1 MTTRQYPR
9 KSFRD
14 SVSQKSSRC
23 SVSRKKKKT
32 RSRRYAFLPALLL
45 SVTLLLT
52 AFLFW
57 QLLAE
62 QREGQ
67 KSVRMMAALPSGDI
81 SNELFLKIQDLP
93 GLTHCWAV
101 YGAQAEIRIGSYR
114 ASAEILG
121 VDLSAWPF
129 KITKSAGKKRLGS
142 APLLVAGEDFFQSLA
157 DEYGSPITKR
167 QAQVFREKAET
178 LDAEI
183 TLFSDTAGAAFS
195 ADETP
200 AFSGNEPSAI
210 SLSGLSAISTN
221 EPSDI
226 PIREPSAAYT
236 GGADPLSGQG
246 RTASYSAAGAVS
258 LLQDTLSSD
267 SPSPAAY
274 NDNIP
279 ISNAPVSLTG
289 SFLALSD
296 GGRLYMDAEQMRE
309 LLKTHGFSADL
320 SRVCLEIQG
329 KQNAEAAKKSLTK
342 AGFLVDKA
350 EF

>member
-1 MTTRQYPR
+1 MTTRKHTR
-9 KSFRD
+9 KPSRNG
-14 SVSQKSSRC
+14 VSR
-23 SVSRKKKKT
+23 RKKKD
-32 RSRRYAFLPALLL
+32 RSNRYALLPALLL
-45 SVTLLLT
+45 SGTLLLI
-52 AFLFW
+52 AFLFC
-57 QLLAE
+57 QRIAE

-81 SNELFLKIQDLP
+81 TNELFLKIQDFP

-101 YGAQAEIRIGSYR
+101 YGTQAEIQIGSYR

-178 LDAEI
+178 LDVEI
-183 TLFSDTAGAAFS
+183 TLFSDTTGAAFS
-195 ADETP
+195 ADETSV
-200 AFSGNEPSAI
+200 FSGNEPSAI
-210 SLSGLSAISTN
+210 SIREPSAISTN

-226 PIREPSAAYT
+226 PIGEPSAAYT

-246 RTASYSAAGAVS
+246 STASYSA
-258 LLQDTLSSD
+258 
-267 SPSPAAY
+267 PA
-274 NDNIP
+274 
-279 ISNAPVSLTG
+279 SLTG

-309 LLKTHGFSADL
+309 LLKAHGFPNGL

-329 KQNAEAAKKSLTK
+329 KQNVEAAKKSLTK
-342 AGFLVDKA
+342 AGFLLDKA

>member
-9 KSFRD
+9 KS
-14 SVSQKSSRC
+14 SWG
-23 SVSRKKKKT
+23 SVSRKKKKS
-32 RSRRYAFLPALLL
+32 RSHRYAFLPALLL

-67 KSVRMMAALPSGDI
+67 KSVRMMAALPSGNI
-81 SNELFLKIQDLP
+81 SNELFLKIQDFP

-157 DEYGSPITKR
+157 DEYGAPITKR

-183 TLFSDTAGAAFS
+183 NLFSDTTGAAFS
-195 ADETP
+195 ADETSV
-200 AFSGNEPSAI
+200 FSGNEPSAI
-210 SLSGLSAISTN
+210 SISESSAFSIG
-221 EPSDI
+221 
-226 PIREPSAAYT
+226 EPSAAYT
-236 GGADPLSGQG
+236 GGADPLSGQS
-246 RTASYSAAGAVS
+246 RTASYSA
-258 LLQDTLSSD
+258 
-267 SPSPAAY
+267 PA
-274 NDNIP
+274 
-279 ISNAPVSLTG
+279 SLTG

-320 SRVCLEIQG
+320 SRVCLEIRG
-329 KQNAEAAKKSLTK
+329 KQNVESAKKSLTK